1 MGQIPSDSL
10 SLSQAKGWGGGRA
23 ADIAKQVSDRVD
35 RVKMDPWQMEGQEE
49 IKYLETP
56 MGAAEDE
63 WGEIYSTSTAGKSRH
78 LRVLIGEEQ
87 PRTHVPW
94 PTCLQF
100 PEVEINEEFA
110 KHPTLPVIGSRS
122 APS

>member
-10 SLSQAKGWGGGRA
+10 SFSQPKGWGGDGEA
-23 ADIAKQVSDRVD
+23 AIGELVSDRVD
-35 RVKMDPWQMEGQEE
+35 RVKMDPWQMEGQED
-49 IKYLETP
+49 IKYLETL

-78 LRVLIGEEQ
+78 LRVLIGEER

-94 PTCLQF
+94 PTRLQL